1 MKIQFLALDSYNN
14 VVGLKRLMG
23 SETSPLDNWI
33 SNDMYKEMLKNWL
46 PVKKT
51 TYYHTYE

>member
-1 MKIQFLALDSYNN
+1 MTMKIQFLALDSYNN

-33 SNDMYKEMLKNWL
+33 SNDYTNI
-46 PVKKT
+46 KKP
-51 TYYHTYE
+51 